1 MRLPPSKPK
10 ASRQTVEVAALR
22 AWKAEGLEAKD
33 FPATY
38 VFACRA
44 YYEDTM
50 GKPGENDVDIYD
62 DALFIVTPTHFSS
75 WNANTDPSRY
85 GWNPGV
91 GKFMARLKPGV
102 WWMRRLKHKM
112 RSPNGY
118 MAFGQGGDPV
128 TVERIRKNGTIA
140 ITESGGF
147 GINLHRGGNSGTS
160 SEGCQTIPP
169 AQWPRFD
176 NTLAKFIGADRFRYI
191 LAEGAIT

>member
-1 MRLPPSKPK
+1 MIPASRPK

-22 AWKAEGLEAKD
+22 AWKAAGHKAED

-44 YYEDTM
+44 YYEDSM
-50 GKPGENDVDIYD
+50 GKPDQNDVGIYD
-62 DALFIVTPTHFSS
+62 DAIFIVTPTHFSA

-85 GWNPGV
+85 GWNSGA

-102 WWMRRLKHKM
+102 WWFRRLKHKM
-112 RSPNGY
+112 RSPSGY
-118 MAFGQGGDPV
+118 MAFGQGSDVV
-128 TVERIRKNGTIA
+128 TVERIRQDSTIA
-140 ITESGGF
+140 ITESGCF
-147 GINLHRGGNSGTS
+147 GINLHRGGNNGTS

-169 AQWPRFD
+169 AQWPQFD
-176 NTLAKFIGADRFRYI
+176 KTLAKFIGTDRFRYI